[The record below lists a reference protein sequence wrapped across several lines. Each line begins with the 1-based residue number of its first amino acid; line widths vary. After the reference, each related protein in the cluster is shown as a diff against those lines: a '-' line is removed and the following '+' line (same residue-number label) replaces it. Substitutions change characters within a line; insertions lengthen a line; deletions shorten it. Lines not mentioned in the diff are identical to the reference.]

1 MLHCLRKILA
11 ITNEFSQALQR
22 KDQDKENTMSLLKT
36 SKERFK
42 MMRENDYES
51 LWEEVSSFCTEH
63 NIDILN
69 MDDEY
74 KLRERSR
81 RKSQMI
87 INLHYFRY
95 ELDDCFTET
104 STELLLYVAYL
115 NLTDS
120 FSIFNKGSL
129 FALLFFIPMNSL

>member
-1 MLHCLRKILA
+1 
-11 ITNEFSQALQR
+11 
-22 KDQDKENTMSLLKT
+22 MSLLKT

-51 LWEEVSSFCTEH
+51 LWEEVSSFCTKH